1 MTEKDP
7 FAEYIKQLSL
17 SRQELGWAW
26 AAGIGLQD
34 VDNLKPSHYLYET
47 AKKNI
52 DGEIS
57 LDEADKLIHSYYEN
71 KENRHDKRSEE
82 ADKVATRIA
91 KLLSENAFVF
101 SPAQY
106 ISIHKELFYGIYE
119 HAGKIRD
126 YNISKKEWV
135 LNGDMVLY
143 GSARDLQ
150 ATLDYDFSQ
159 ERNLQYNGLNIN
171 DIIQHIAVFISKLW
185 QIHPFGEGNTR
196 TTAVFLIKYLRHLG
210 FNVNNDLFAKHSWYF
225 RNALVRANYNN
236 LSKQVYK
243 TSEYIEKFLRHLLKK
258 EHSELHNREMHIDK
272 AFSLKNEP
280 INNQNEPINE
290 PVKFN
295 TREQSVIAL
304 LKENPNIKRHQM
316 AECLACSE
324 STVKRTLHGLIAKG
338 VIRRVGANKNGQWI
352 VEKYSCLTSKH

>member
-71 KENRHDKRSEE
+71 KENSHDNRSEE

-106 ISIHKELFYGIYE
+106 ISIHKELFYGIYQ

-135 LNGDMVLY
+135 LNGDTVLY
-143 GSARDLQ
+143 ASARDLQ

-159 ERNLQYNGLNIN
+159 ERNFQYNGLNIN
-171 DIIQHIAVFISKLW
+171 DIIQHIAIFISKLW

-210 FNVNNDLFAKHSWYF
+210 FYVNNDLFAKHSWYF

-243 TSEYIEKFLRHLLKK
+243 TSEYIEKFLRHLLKQ
-258 EHSELHNREMHIDK
+258 EHNELHNREMHIDK

-290 PVKFN
+290 PIKFN
-295 TREQSVIAL
+295 AREQSIIAL

-324 STVKRTLHGLIAKG
+324 STVKRTLHALIAKG
-338 VIRRVGANKNGQWI
+338 IIRRVGANKNGQWI
-352 VEKYSCLTSKH
+352 VEKYFTTLMR